1 MLASETR
8 NPQTAA
14 NSLRAKIKNSKD
26 IVTEIAGCLL
36 TALLWGWITAQAVIG
51 MIETRVITNET
62 VLAAVGVD
70 DHASR

>member
-1 MLASETR
+1 MPTVKTQ
-8 NPQTAA
+8 NPRQAGTAP
-14 NSLRAKIKNSKD
+14 RAKFKISTD
-26 IVTEIAGCLL
+26 ILTEIAGCLL

-62 VLAAVGVD
+62 VLAAVGAD